1 MTMRHTFRRTHLPR
15 IAVASLMAI
24 SGTMHNAV
32 AQTPPGLPPIPST
45 PAGITP
51 QQDPAQRL
59 LDEQRSRELQ
69 RELDRQ
75 PAQIEV
81 APAASPQVPDLPADA
96 DIDTLPD
103 PEPTFRI
110 DRIVFKGDNVLSA
123 SELDR
128 ITAAFLN
135 KSLGRRRIDLL
146 MRRLTEAFV
155 ARGLITTRAYLA
167 TPQNLSSGTLA
178 ITVVAGR
185 ISGFTLNG
193 GALRPSAT
201 GDGKQGDGGGLLT
214 DAGTAWAFPAS
225 VEDVLEL
232 PALEQGVDQI
242 NRLRRNQA
250 QIQILPGQA
259 AGESIVA
266 IQNPF
271 GSRLNYNVGFDN
283 YGSTATGKWRTRAS
297 VEAGNVIGLQES
309 LSFSYVGTRDS
320 NALVVSAAVPYGFQ
334 TFSYTAA
341 LSEYQQIIGGT
352 ALLYGRTLSQIFGWN
367 NVLRRSSSGRV
378 SLDVTL
384 TKLSTERD
392 VNDIPLSPQDL
403 TILRVGVSGL
413 WRFTRNGQPGA
424 LTASLGVSQGL
435 PWLDASRDFDGIQ
448 KQDAHAQFTKLDAS
462 TTVQMPLAQIGPT
475 VWTWRTTLTGQYSA
489 VALFG
494 NAQIF
499 LGGTDSVRGFM
510 QGGIAGDSGFYVRN
524 EAVWANAPVWQGL
537 RWEPYV
543 FLDGGKAHLVAEAGW
558 PTLIGA
564 GAGVRAQWQF
574 RGQTFSGELMAGRA
588 LVQPSSMGPKGSV
601 VLVTLNWAG

>member
-1 MTMRHTFRRTHLPR
+1 MTRLIRSVR
-15 IAVASLMAI
+15 AVATTCAFAAMWAANVAL
-24 SGTMHNAV
+24 
-32 AQTPPGLPPIPST
+32 AQTPPGMSPMPALPPGVVP
-45 PAGITP
+45 P
-51 QQDPAQRL
+51 QDPAQRL

-75 PAQIEV
+75 PAPIEV
-81 APAASPQVPDLPADA
+81 TPSAASQVPDLPADT
-96 DIDTLPD
+96 DVERLPD

-110 DRIVFKGDNVLSA
+110 DHIVYKGGAVLSQ
-123 SELDR
+123 SQRDR
-128 ITAAFLN
+128 ISAPFLH

-146 MRRLTEAFV
+146 LRRLTEAFV
-155 ARGLITTRAYLA
+155 ANGLITTRAYLA

-178 ITVVAGR
+178 ITIVAGR
-185 ISGFTLNG
+185 IGGFTLNG
-193 GALRPSAT
+193 GALRPS
-201 GDGKQGDGGGLLT
+201 GNGPKGDGGGLLT

-225 VEDVLEL
+225 VDDVLVL

-271 GSRLNYNVGFDN
+271 GSGLNYNVGMDN

-309 LSFSYVGTRDS
+309 LNLSYIGTRDS
-320 NALVVSAAVPYGFQ
+320 NAFVLSAAIPYGYH

-367 NVLRRSSSGRV
+367 NVLTRSSTGRI
-378 SLDVTL
+378 SMDATL
-384 TKLSTERD
+384 TRLTTERD
-392 VNDIPLSPQDL
+392 VNDIPLTPQDL

-413 WRFTRNGQPGA
+413 WRFTRGGQPGA
-424 LTASLGVSQGL
+424 FTASLGISQGL
-435 PWLDASRDFDGIQ
+435 PWFDASRDFDGIQ
-448 KQDAHAQFTKLDAS
+448 KQDAHAQFTKVDAS
-462 TTVQMPLAQIGPT
+462 ATVQMLLAHIGPT
-475 VWTWRTTLTGQYSA
+475 YWTWRSTITGQYSP

-499 LGGTDSVRGFM
+499 LGGTDSVRGFT

-524 EAVWANAPVWQGL
+524 EAVWANAPVWQGV
-537 RWEPYV
+537 RWEPYL

-574 RGQTFSGELMAGRA
+574 RGQTFSGELLAGRA

>member
-1 MTMRHTFRRTHLPR
+1 MRRSRFLVTGVMAMACVCMTSWTPR
-15 IAVASLMAI
+15 DA
-24 SGTMHNAV
+24 H
-32 AQTPPGLPPIPST
+32 AQSVPGLPAAT
-45 PAGITP
+45 AFPASVVP

-59 LDEQRSRELQ
+59 LDEQRNRELQ

-75 PAQIEV
+75 PAPIEV
-81 APAASPQVPDLPADA
+81 APSAASQVPDLPADA
-96 DIDTLPD
+96 DIETLSD

-110 DRIVFKGDNVLSA
+110 DHIVYKGDTVLSQ
-123 SELDR
+123 SQLDR
-128 ITAAFLN
+128 ISAPFLH

-146 MRRLTEAFV
+146 LRRLTEAFV
-155 ARGLITTRAYLA
+155 ANGLITTRAYLA

-178 ITVVAGR
+178 ITIVAGR
-185 ISGFTLNG
+185 IGGFTLNG
-193 GALRPSAT
+193 GALRPS
-201 GDGKQGDGGGLLT
+201 GDRPKGDGGGLLT

-225 VEDVLEL
+225 VGDVLNL

-250 QIQILPGQA
+250 QIQILPGQG

-271 GSRLNYNVGFDN
+271 GSRLNYNLGFDN
-283 YGSTATGKWRTRAS
+283 YGSTTTGRWRTRAS
-297 VEAGNVIGLQES
+297 IDAGNVLGFQES
-309 LSFSYVGTRDS
+309 LSLSYTGTRDS
-320 NALVVSAAVPYGFQ
+320 NALVLSAAVPYGYH

-367 NVLRRSSSGRV
+367 RVLTRSSTGRV
-378 SLDVTL
+378 SLDATL
-384 TKLSTERD
+384 TRLSTERD
-392 VNDIPLSPQDL
+392 VNDIPLTPQDL

-413 WRFTRNGQPGA
+413 WRFTRGGQPGA
-424 LTASLGVSQGL
+424 FTASLGISQGL
-435 PWLDASRDFDGIQ
+435 PWFDASRDFDGIQ

-462 TTVQMPLAQIGPT
+462 ATVQMLLAQIGPT
-475 VWTWRTTLTGQYSA
+475 YWTWRTTVTGQYSA

-543 FLDGGKAHLVAEAGW
+543 FVDGGKAHLVAEAGW

-588 LVQPSSMGPKGSV
+588 LVQPASMGPKGSV
-601 VLVTLNWAG
+601 VLITLNWAG

>member
-1 MTMRHTFRRTHLPR
+1 MRRARFSPLR
-15 IAVASLMAI
+15 AVAVFCVSVALTLSKVAL
-24 SGTMHNAV
+24 
-32 AQTPPGLPPIPST
+32 AQTPPGLPALPP
-45 PAGITP
+45 GVVP

-59 LDEQRSRELQ
+59 LDEQRSRDLQ

-75 PAQIEV
+75 PAQIDV
-81 APAASPQVPDLPADA
+81 APSASPQVPDLPADA
-96 DIDTLPD
+96 DVETLPD

-110 DRIVFKGDNVLSA
+110 DHIVYKGDAVLSQ
-123 SELDR
+123 SQLDR
-128 ITAAFLN
+128 ISAPFLN

-146 MRRLTEAFV
+146 LRRLTEAFV
-155 ARGLITTRAYLA
+155 AHGLITTRAYLA

-178 ITVVAGR
+178 ITLVAGR

-193 GALRPSAT
+193 GALRPAS
-201 GDGKQGDGGGLLT
+201 DGAGGEGGGLIT
-214 DAGTAWAFPAS
+214 DAGTAWAFPIS
-225 VEDVLEL
+225 VGDVLNL

-259 AGESIVA
+259 PGESVIA

-271 GSRLNYNVGFDN
+271 GSRLNYNVGIDN

-309 LSFSYVGTRDS
+309 LSLSYTGTRDS
-320 NALVVSAAVPYGFQ
+320 NALIVSTAVPYGYQ

-352 ALLYGRTLSQIFGWN
+352 ALLFGRTLSQIFGWN
-367 NVLRRSSSGRV
+367 NVLRRSSTGRV
-378 SLDVTL
+378 SLDATL
-384 TKLSTERD
+384 THLSTERD
-392 VNDIPLSPQDL
+392 VNDIPLTPQDL
-403 TILRVGVSGL
+403 TILRVGISGL
-413 WRFTRNGQPGA
+413 WRFTRGGQPGA
-424 LTASLGVSQGL
+424 VTASLGVSQGL
-435 PWLDASRDFDGIQ
+435 PWLDATRDFDGIQ
-448 KQDAHAQFTKLDAS
+448 KQDAHAQFTKIDAS
-462 TTVQMPLAQIGPT
+462 TTVQMLLAQIGPT
-475 VWTWRTTLTGQYSA
+475 YWTWRSTLTGQYSA

-499 LGGTDSVRGFM
+499 LGGMDSVRGFM
-510 QGGIAGDSGFYVRN
+510 QGGIAGDSGFYARN
-524 EAVWANAPVWQGL
+524 EVVWANAPVWQGL
-537 RWEPYV
+537 RWEPYL

-574 RGQTFSGELMAGRA
+574 RGQTFSGELLAGRA
-588 LVQPSSMGPKGSV
+588 LVQPSSLGPKGSV

>member
-1 MTMRHTFRRTHLPR
+1 MTIRST
-15 IAVASLMAI
+15 IAARVWAAALVFTGTVSVAF
-24 SGTMHNAV
+24 
-32 AQTPPGLPPIPST
+32 AQTPPVPALPPGL
-45 PAGITP
+45 AP
-51 QQDPAQRL
+51 QQDPGQRL
-59 LDEQRSRELQ
+59 LEEQRNSALQ
-69 RELDRQ
+69 RELDRG
-75 PAQIEV
+75 PAQIETSPSA
-81 APAASPQVPDLPADA
+81 APGVPDLPANA
-96 DIDTLPD
+96 DVDTLPD

-110 DRIVFKGDNVLSA
+110 DRVEFKGDAVLAPSR
-123 SELDR
+123 LDE
-128 ITAAFLN
+128 ICEPFLH
-135 KSLGRRRIDLL
+135 KALGRRRIDLL
-146 MRRLTEAFV
+146 LRRLTEAFV
-155 ARGLITTRAYLA
+155 ADGLITTRAYLA

-178 ITVVAGR
+178 ITLVAGR

-193 GALRPSAT
+193 GALRPA
-201 GDGKQGDGGGLLT
+201 GQGKPGDGGGLLT

-225 VEDVLEL
+225 VGDVLTL

-259 AGESIVA
+259 PGESIVA
-266 IQNPF
+266 IQNLF
-271 GSRLNYNVGFDN
+271 GSRLNYSVGLDN
-283 YGSTATGKWRTRAS
+283 YGSTATGRWRTRAS
-297 VEAGNVIGLQES
+297 VDAGNVIGLQES
-309 LSFSYVGTRDS
+309 LSLAYTGTRDS
-320 NALVVSAAVPYGFQ
+320 NALVVSAAVPYGYQ

-367 NVLRRSSSGRV
+367 TVLRRSASQRV
-378 SLDVTL
+378 SLDATL

-392 VNDIPLSPQDL
+392 VNDIPLSPQAL
-403 TILRVGVSGL
+403 TILRVGISGL

-435 PWLDASRDFDGIQ
+435 PWLDATRDFDGIQ
-448 KQDAHAQFTKLDAS
+448 KPDAHAQFTKVDAG
-462 TTVQMPLAQIGPT
+462 TTVQMPLARIGPT
-475 VWTWRTTLTGQYSA
+475 QWTWRTTFTGQYSA

-499 LGGTDSVRGFM
+499 LGGSDSVRGFM
-510 QGGIAGDSGFYVRN
+510 QGGIAGDSGFYLRN

-537 RWEPYV
+537 RWEPYA
-543 FLDGGKAHLVAEAGW
+543 FLDGGKAHLVAEPGW

-564 GAGVRAQWQF
+564 GVGVRAQWQF

-588 LVQPSSMGPKGSV
+588 LVQPASLGPKGSV

>member
-1 MTMRHTFRRTHLPR
+1 MTIRNTARAR
-15 IAVASLMAI
+15 IAAAALSSFTVLWTANVAF
-24 SGTMHNAV
+24 
-32 AQTPPGLPPIPST
+32 AQTPPGLPPIPAI
-45 PAGITP
+45 PPGIVP

-75 PAQIEV
+75 PAQIDV
-81 APAASPQVPDLPADA
+81 APSASSQVPDLPADA
-96 DIDTLPD
+96 DIETLPD

-110 DRIVFKGDNVLSA
+110 DRIVFKGDTVLS
-123 SELDR
+123 ETRLDR
-128 ITAAFLN
+128 ISAPFLH
-135 KSLGRRRIDLL
+135 KQLGRRRIDLL
-146 MRRLTEAFV
+146 LRRLTEAFV
-155 ARGLITTRAYLA
+155 ADGLITTRAYLA

-178 ITVVAGR
+178 ITVVAGH

-193 GALRPSAT
+193 GALRPA
-201 GDGKQGDGGGLLT
+201 GEGKPGDGGGLLT

-225 VEDVLEL
+225 VGDVLTL

-271 GSRLNYNVGFDN
+271 GSRLNYNIGLDN

-309 LSFSYVGTRDS
+309 LSFAYTGTRDS
-320 NALVVSAAVPYGFQ
+320 NALVLSAAVPYGFQ

-367 NVLRRSSSGRV
+367 TVLTRSSSGRV
-378 SLDVTL
+378 SLDATL

-392 VNDIPLSPQDL
+392 VNDIPLAPQDL

-424 LTASLGVSQGL
+424 LTASLGISQGL
-435 PWLDASRDFDGIQ
+435 PWLDATRDFDGIQ
-448 KQDAHAQFTKLDAS
+448 KQDAHAQFTKVDAS
-462 TTVQMPLAQIGPT
+462 TTVQMPLAQLGPT
-475 VWTWRTTLTGQYSA
+475 YWTWRTTLTGQYSA

-537 RWEPYV
+537 RWEPYL

-558 PTLIGA
+558 PTLVGA
-564 GAGVRAQWQF
+564 GVGVRAQWQF

>member
-1 MTMRHTFRRTHLPR
+1 MRMRTVGFAR
-15 IAVASLMAI
+15 IVVALLAAVWA
-24 SGTMHNAV
+24 TKAV
-32 AQTPPGLPPIPST
+32 FAQTPPGLPPAATLT
-45 PAGITP
+45 PGIVP

-75 PAQIEV
+75 PAQIEI
-81 APAASPQVPDLPADA
+81 APSATSQVPDLPADA
-96 DIDTLPD
+96 DIETLAD

-110 DRIVFKGDNVLSA
+110 DRIVFKGDVVLGEAQLERISA
-123 SELDR
+123 P
-128 ITAAFLN
+128 FLH
-135 KSLGRRRIDLL
+135 KQLGRRRIDLFL
-146 MRRLTEAFV
+146 RRLTEAFV

-178 ITVVAGR
+178 ITIIAGR

-193 GALRPSAT
+193 GALRP
-201 GDGKQGDGGGLLT
+201 GGEGRQGDGGGLVT

-225 VEDVLEL
+225 VGDVLEL

-271 GSRLNYNVGFDN
+271 GSRLNYSVGIDN

-309 LSFSYVGTRDS
+309 VTLSYIGTRDS
-320 NALVVSAAVPYGFQ
+320 NALVASAAVPYGYQ

-367 NVLRRSSSGRV
+367 NVLKRSSTGRV
-378 SLDVTL
+378 SIDVTL
-384 TKLSTERD
+384 TRLSTERA
-392 VNDIPLSPQDL
+392 VNDIELSPQDL
-403 TILRVGVSGL
+403 TILRVGISGL
-413 WRFTRNGQPGA
+413 WRFTRNAQAGA

-435 PWLDASRDFDGIQ
+435 PWLDATRDFEGIQ
-448 KQDAHAQFTKLDAS
+448 RQDAHAQFTKVDAS
-462 TTVQMPLAQIGPT
+462 TTLQIPLAQVGPMY
-475 VWTWRTTLTGQYSA
+475 WTWRSTLTGQYSA

-524 EAVWANAPVWQGL
+524 EAVWANAPVWKGV
-537 RWEPYV
+537 RWEPYL
-543 FLDGGKAHLVAEAGW
+543 FLDGGKAHLVAEPGW
-558 PTLIGA
+558 PTLVGA

-574 RGQTFSGELMAGRA
+574 RGQVLSGELMAGRA

>member
-1 MTMRHTFRRTHLPR
+1 MTIRST
-15 IAVASLMAI
+15 IAARVWAAALVFTGTVSVAF
-24 SGTMHNAV
+24 
-32 AQTPPGLPPIPST
+32 AQTPPVPALPP
-45 PAGITP
+45 GMVP
-51 QQDPAQRL
+51 QQDPGQRL
-59 LDEQRSRELQ
+59 LEEQRNNALQ
-69 RELDRQ
+69 RELDRG
-75 PAQIEV
+75 PAQIETS
-81 APAASPQVPDLPADA
+81 PAAAPGVPDLPANA
-96 DIDTLPD
+96 DVDTLPD

-110 DRIVFKGDNVLSA
+110 DRIVFRGDAVLAPSR
-123 SELDR
+123 LDE
-128 ITAAFLN
+128 ICAPFLH
-135 KSLGRRRIDLL
+135 KALGRRRIDLL
-146 MRRLTEAFV
+146 LRRLTEAFV
-155 ARGLITTRAYLA
+155 ADGLITTRAYLA

-178 ITVVAGR
+178 ITLVAGR

-193 GALRPSAT
+193 GALRPA
-201 GDGKQGDGGGLLT
+201 GEGKPGDGGGLLT

-225 VEDVLEL
+225 VGDVLTL

-259 AGESIVA
+259 PGESIVA

-271 GSRLNYNVGFDN
+271 GSRLNYSVGLDN
-283 YGSTATGKWRTRAS
+283 YGSTATGRWRTRAS
-297 VEAGNVIGLQES
+297 VDAGNVIGLQES
-309 LSFSYVGTRDS
+309 LSLAYTGTRDS
-320 NALVVSAAVPYGFQ
+320 NALVVSAAVPYGYQ

-367 NVLRRSSSGRV
+367 TVLRRSASQRV
-378 SLDVTL
+378 SLDATL

-392 VNDIPLSPQDL
+392 VNDIPLSPQAL
-403 TILRVGVSGL
+403 TILRVGISGL

-435 PWLDASRDFDGIQ
+435 PWFDATRDFDGIQ
-448 KQDAHAQFTKLDAS
+448 KQDAHAQFTKVDAG
-462 TTVQMPLAQIGPT
+462 TTVQLPLARIGPT
-475 VWTWRTTLTGQYSA
+475 QWTWRTTFTGQYSA

-510 QGGIAGDSGFYVRN
+510 QGGIAGDSGFYLRN

-537 RWEPYV
+537 RWEPYA
-543 FLDGGKAHLVAEAGW
+543 FLDGGKAHLVAEPGW

-564 GAGVRAQWQF
+564 GVGVRAQWQF

-588 LVQPSSMGPKGSV
+588 LVQPASLGPKGSV
-601 VLVTLNWAG
+601 VLITLNWAG

>member
-1 MTMRHTFRRTHLPR
+1 MRVCLALTSLAALWTTHGAL
-15 IAVASLMAI
+15 
-24 SGTMHNAV
+24 
-32 AQTPPGLPPIPST
+32 AQTPPGLPPVPVLPS
-45 PAGITP
+45 GITP

-59 LDEQRSRELQ
+59 LDEQRNRALQ
-69 RELDRQ
+69 RELDQQ

-81 APAASPQVPDLPADA
+81 APSAVSQVPDLPADA
-96 DIDTLPD
+96 DVESLPD

-110 DRIVFKGDNVLSA
+110 DHIVFKGDTVLRQSH
-123 SELDR
+123 LDR
-128 ITAAFLN
+128 IVEPFLHRQ
-135 KSLGRRRIDLL
+135 LGRRRIDLL
-146 MRRLTEAFV
+146 LRRLTEAFV
-155 ARGLITTRAYLA
+155 AHGLITTRAYLA

-185 ISGFTLNG
+185 IGGFTLNG
-193 GALRPSAT
+193 GALRPS
-201 GDGKQGDGGGLLT
+201 GEGKPGDGGGLLT
-214 DAGTAWAFPAS
+214 DAGTVWAFPAS
-225 VEDVLEL
+225 VGDVLDL

-259 AGESIVA
+259 AGESVVA
-266 IQNPF
+266 IRNPF
-271 GSRLNYNVGFDN
+271 GSRLNYNVGIDN
-283 YGSTATGKWRTRAS
+283 YGSTTTGRWRTRAS
-297 VEAGNVIGLQES
+297 IEAGNVIGLQES
-309 LSFSYVGTRDS
+309 LSLAYTGTRDS
-320 NALVVSAAVPYGFQ
+320 NALVVSAAVPYGWQ

-367 NVLRRSSSGRV
+367 TVLTRSSSGRV
-378 SLDVTL
+378 SLDATL

-413 WRFTRNGQPGA
+413 WRFARNGQPGA
-424 LTASLGVSQGL
+424 LTASLGISQGL
-435 PWLDASRDFDGIQ
+435 PWLDATRDFDGIQ

-462 TTVQMPLAQIGPT
+462 ATVQMPLARLGPT
-475 VWTWRTTLTGQYSA
+475 YWTWRTTLTGQYSG

-499 LGGTDSVRGFM
+499 LGGTDSVRGFL

-524 EAVWANAPVWQGL
+524 EAVWTNAPLWQGL
-537 RWEPYV
+537 RWEPYL

-558 PTLIGA
+558 PALV
-564 GAGVRAQWQF
+564 GAGVGARAQWQF

-588 LVQPSSMGPKGSV
+588 LVQPSSLGPKGSV
-601 VLVTLNWAG
+601 VLVTFNWAG